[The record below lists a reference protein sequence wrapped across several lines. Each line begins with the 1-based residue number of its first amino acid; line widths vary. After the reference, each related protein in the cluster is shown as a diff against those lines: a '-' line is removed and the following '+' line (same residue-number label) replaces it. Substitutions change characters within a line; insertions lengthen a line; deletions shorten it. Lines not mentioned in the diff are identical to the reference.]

1 VGGNGRILVV
11 DDDPQICHVFRSE
24 LVKERFEVLLVRRGD
39 EALDFIRSE
48 NFDLI
53 LLNLNLPDMPGTEFC
68 RAIRALFDRAIIV
81 LTVRSDQGNEIAAF
95 NAGADDY
102 VTKPFV
108 ASELLARIRANL
120 RRYRAKVRLDRFAS
134 DDLAI
139 DFAERTVTRE
149 RKKMRLPRKQY
160 QLLRYLVSRQGE
172 SLSHDAL
179 LRAVW
184 GPDYREETGLLQ
196 VLIMQLRKKIEPD
209 PSKPRYIVTIP
220 FFGYRFESPLP
231 SGISPTLPYASSS
244 LRMRKITMREI
255 GPHRPTSP

>member
-1 VGGNGRILVV
+1 VTAGGNGRILVV
-11 DDDPQICHVFRSE
+11 DDDPQICHVFRS
-24 LVKERFEVLLVRRGD
+24 LLLKDGFEVLLVRRGD

-53 LLNLNLPDMPGTEFC
+53 LLDLDLPDMPGTELC
-68 RAIRALFDRAIIV
+68 RAIRALFDTAIIV
-81 LTVRSDQGNEIAAF
+81 LTVRSEEGNEVAAF

-102 VTKPFV
+102 VTKPFD

-120 RRYRAKVRLDRFAS
+120 RRCRAKVRLNRFAS

-160 QLLRYLVSRQGE
+160 QLLRYLVSHQGE
-172 SLSHDAL
+172 SLSHRAL

-196 VLIMQLRKKIEPD
+196 VVIMQLRKKIEPD
-209 PSKPRYIVTIP
+209 PGRPRYIATIP
-220 FFGYRFESPLP
+220 CFGYRFESPRQVESP
-231 SGISPTLPYASSS
+231 PTLPCVPS
-244 LRMRKITMREI
+244 
-255 GPHRPTSP
+255 

>member
-24 LVKERFEVLLVRRGD
+24 LVKEGFEVLLVRRGD
-39 EALDFIRSE
+39 EVLDFIRSE

-53 LLNLNLPDMPGTEFC
+53 LLNLNLPAMPGSELC

-81 LTVRSDQGNEIAAF
+81 LTVRSDEGNEIAAF

-139 DFAERTVTRE
+139 DFDERTVTRDE
-149 RKKMRLPRKQY
+149 KKTRLPRKQY
-160 QLLRYLVSRQGE
+160 QLLRYLVRHQGE
-172 SLSHDAL
+172 SLSHRAL
-179 LRAVW
+179 LGAVW
-184 GPDYREETGLLQ
+184 GPDYAEETGLLQ

-209 PSKPRYIVTIP
+209 PGKPRYIVTIP
-220 FFGYRFESPLP
+220 CFGYRFKSPLQVEP
-231 SGISPTLPYASSS
+231 PPTLPYACS
-244 LRMRKITMREI
+244 
-255 GPHRPTSP
+255 

>member
-1 VGGNGRILVV
+1 VGGNRRILAV
-11 DDDPQICHVFRSE
+11 DDDPQICHAFRSV
-24 LVKERFEVLLVRRGD
+24 LVKEGFEVLLVRRGD

-48 NFDLI
+48 HFDLI
-53 LLNLNLPDMPGTEFC
+53 LLNLNLPEMPGTELC
-68 RAIRALFDRAIIV
+68 RAIRGLFDRAIIV
-81 LTVRSDQGNEIAAF
+81 LTVRSDEGNEIAAF
-95 NAGADDY
+95 NAGADDC

-120 RRYRAKVRLDRFAS
+120 RKYRAKVRLDRFAS

-139 DFAERTVTRE
+139 DFDERTVTRE

-160 QLLRYLVSRQGE
+160 QLLRYLVRHRGE
-172 SLSHDAL
+172 SLSHHAL

-209 PSKPRYIVTIP
+209 SGKPRYIVTIP
-220 FFGYRFESPLP
+220 CFGYRFESLLQAESP
-231 SGISPTLPYASSS
+231 PTLPQV
-244 LRMRKITMREI
+244 
-255 GPHRPTSP
+255 SP